1 MKMQILVS
9 AVNQDGRELAERMRL
24 PAESI
29 LIVQGKET
37 GTTNGSAAATGF
49 AVTISRSGEWVC
61 PGTTLCC
68 GPMGICAC
76 FRMRTSYIA
85 RMRRRRL

>member
-29 LIVQGKET
+29 LIVQGKEY
-37 GTTNGSAAATGF
+37 
-49 AVTISRSGEWVC
+49 RYDEWER
-61 PGTTLCC
+61 C
-68 GPMGICAC
+68 GNRIRC
-76 FRMRTSYIA
+76 Y
-85 RMRRRRL
+85 